1 MATTEQT
8 VINRQ
13 APFLEDYARK
23 LLESSYQKSQDAID
37 VPDIR
42 IAGFTPDQQSA
53 VTKTREGIGTFSP
66 FIVTYSTISFY
77 PALVL
82 QQSQK
87 LH

>member
-23 LLESSYQKSQDAID
+23 LLESSYQRSQDAVD

-42 IAGFTPDQQSA
+42 VA
-53 VTKTREGIGTFSP
+53 
-66 FIVTYSTISFY
+66 
-77 PALVL
+77 
-82 QQSQK
+82 
-87 LH
+87 